1 MLFNKVNKFLLI
13 KLLAE
18 LINSFGKNLLLVT
31 GGRSFKDTSQYRW
44 LLNALKNNSA
54 KIYCYSISS
63 EPSPDMIDEI
73 VRIYQEKNI
82 HVVVA
87 VAVAVGRGSVI
98 DAGKK
103 RLNKY
108 FKIQALKIYFIV
120 LICCRIVSSMA
131 RASSNC

>member
-1 MLFNKVNKFLLI
+1 
-13 KLLAE
+13 
-18 LINSFGKNLLLVT
+18 
-31 GGRSFKDTSQYRW
+31 
-44 LLNALKNNSA
+44 
-54 KIYCYSISS
+54 
-63 EPSPDMIDEI
+63 MIDEI